1 MAFLRCKAPIPT
13 RRRPRRSGGTWRLVC
28 GLVLLGELT
37 LPAQTAPAREYQVKA
52 VFLFNFAQFV
62 EWPPAAFAGDT
73 SPIVIG
79 VLGEDPFGAYLDETV
94 RGEKVGNRPIQ
105 VQRYRRA
112 DEITTCHVLFISRSE
127 ESQLGQTL
135 ASLKDRNIL
144 VVGDSDD
151 FIQRAGMIQL
161 ATSQGKIRLRINV
174 NAARTAN
181 LTISSKLLRSAE
193 IVTDSK

>member
-1 MAFLRCKAPIPT
+1 M
-13 RRRPRRSGGTWRLVC
+13 
-28 GLVLLGELT
+28 
-37 LPAQTAPAREYQVKA
+37 
-52 VFLFNFAQFV
+52 
-62 EWPPAAFAGDT
+62 
-73 SPIVIG
+73 
-79 VLGEDPFGAYLDETV
+79 
-94 RGEKVGNRPIQ
+94 Q
-105 VQRYRRA
+105 VQRYRRV
-112 DEITTCHVLFISRSE
+112 DEIRTCHVLFISRSE
-127 ESQLGQTL
+127 ERRLEQTL